1 MESENKQG
9 KPVELSKSME
19 TASATIAARC
29 YQDAAFAEKLRAN
42 PRATLEEVCGRK
54 LPESLTIEVHENDG
68 RTWHVP
74 LPDALP
80 GASDYSLSDKQLGTV
95 SGGFEIWIGLLVVG
109 TVAAIGIAGG
119 VAHAVTSD
127 DD

>member
-19 TASATIAARC
+19 TASATVAARC

-42 PRATLEEVCGRK
+42 PRATIEELCGRK

-74 LPDALP
+74 LPDET
-80 GASDYSLSDKQLGTV
+80 SDALSDDQLGKV
-95 SGGFEIWIGLLVVG
+95 SGGLEIIFSLLI
-109 TVAAIGIAGG
+109 VAAATAVAVGAGVG
-119 VAHAVTSD
+119 HHYASQND
-127 DD
+127 